1 MSDGGSPAV
10 SVTGTPMDVLAMSLV
25 GSLGYDVDTA
35 CAAARAGLVRP
46 SAAPGFRTRS
56 AVDGEPESVTVHAA
70 RLLTDGFQDDARL
83 VRLLQ
88 GAIADLRRRLPP
100 HDASRR
106 LAAYLSVPS
115 PDRLHEGALLADVE
129 SVRASMQAESQAAA
143 QADADDPQAAEQRVA
158 RVARLFARAC
168 AAAGWSATVPLA
180 SVSFDGH
187 AGGALALARASA
199 DLAADR
205 IDLAVVGGVASWL
218 DEDTLQ
224 WLLNTGRLKCDAN
237 PSGFQPGEA
246 ASLLV
251 LRRTRGDGAS
261 PVIGPIAI
269 AHDARSLYSGLPAY
283 GEGLA
288 AAIGAVLDPAA
299 PVAWFV
305 ADLNGE
311 THRAHDWGNA
321 VVRLRPGRDA
331 LDAPQVWTPAAWFG
345 DVDAASV
352 PVAVCVAIT
361 SALRGAAPARQACV
375 VSSSDGPVRAAIQI
389 TLSPAGSGLG

>member
-1 MSDGGSPAV
+1 M
-10 SVTGTPMDVLAMSLV
+10 
-25 GSLGYDVDTA
+25 
-35 CAAARAGLVRP
+35 
-46 SAAPGFRTRS
+46 
-56 AVDGEPESVTVHAA
+56 
-70 RLLTDGFQDDARL
+70 
-83 VRLLQ
+83 
-88 GAIADLRRRLPP
+88 
-100 HDASRR
+100 
-106 LAAYLSVPS
+106 
-115 PDRLHEGALLADVE
+115 
-129 SVRASMQAESQAAA
+129 QAAA
-143 QADADDPQAAEQRVA
+143 QAAAQAEADDPQSTEQRVA

-251 LRRTRGDGAS
+251 LRRARGDGAS
-261 PVIGPIAI
+261 PVIGPVAI

-288 AAIGAVLDPAA
+288 AAIGAVAGMMVAPIVFLDPNMMSGILLYGFAA
-299 PVAWFV
+299 ALLGGIDNPWGAVIGGFIVGVLENLLGAYVIGTELKLSVALVLIVGTLTLRPDGLF
-305 ADLNGE
+305 GK
-311 THRAHDWGNA
+311 A
-321 VVRLRPGRDA
+321 VVTR
-331 LDAPQVWTPAAWFG
+331 V
-345 DVDAASV
+345 
-352 PVAVCVAIT
+352 
-361 SALRGAAPARQACV
+361 
-375 VSSSDGPVRAAIQI
+375 
-389 TLSPAGSGLG
+389 